1 LYYGLSTFA
10 GFLIAVMIAINGGLT
25 NLYGVYTATV
35 IIHVAGLVFL
45 CIWTLAKREKK
56 TVMDTRIPI
65 FYYLGGAVG
74 VATTVFNNVSFGY
87 ISVSAILALG
97 LLGQSIASIVIDQFG
112 LFRMPKRSFNRK
124 KLVGIAFITLGI
136 VLMILPDAV

>member
-1 LYYGLSTFA
+1 MYYGLSTFT
-10 GFLIAVMIAINGGLT
+10 GFLIAVMIVINGGLT

-45 CIWTLAKREKK
+45 CIWMLIKREGKS
-56 TVMDTRIPI
+56 VMDTRLPF
-65 FYYLGGAVG
+65 FYYIGGAIG
-74 VATTVFNNVSFGY
+74 VATTVFNNVSFGH

-97 LLGQSIASIVIDQFG
+97 LLGQSIASIVIDHFG
-112 LFRMPKRSFNRK
+112 LLRMPKASFNRK
-124 KLVGIAFITLGI
+124 KLLGIAFIVLGI